1 MLLLRVRHPLWV
13 GMGLTSRVVFPWT
26 HGANPMRT
34 LARPQM
40 AALKSS
46 HWVLTQLRAAKVKTQ
61 TSATSPDSQPVPS
74 NRLTSPGQRGFTLI
88 ELLVVIAIAAMLVAL
103 VPSSFDKLREV
114 SQYRDT
120 VRALMVDLRQARQQA
135 ISSGKPVVFRL
146 DVADRRFGVQGR
158 PFTKLPSSLEMKA
171 TVGTS
176 GVPEKIGQTEIIF
189 LPEGGATGGAIE
201 LVRQSGAGVRIR
213 IDWLFG
219 RVTQEPRDL

>member
-1 MLLLRVRHPLWV
+1 M
-13 GMGLTSRVVFPWT
+13 
-26 HGANPMRT
+26 
-34 LARPQM
+34 
-40 AALKSS
+40 
-46 HWVLTQLRAAKVKTQ
+46 
-61 TSATSPDSQPVPS
+61 
-74 NRLTSPGQRGFTLI
+74 
-88 ELLVVIAIAAMLVAL
+88 VIAIAAMLIAV

-135 ISSGKPVVFRL
+135 IFSGKPVVFRL
-146 DVADRRFGVQGR
+146 DVVDRRFGVQGR
-158 PFTKLPSSLEMKA
+158 PFTNLPSSLEMKA

-176 GVPEKIGQTEIIF
+176 GAPEKIGQSEIIF